1 MNWAKII
8 ESVDWQAFAD
18 GTVKG
23 MFGNLDSDAKRV
35 QAWLIVQTL
44 MNMYPQLDVYTH

>member
-35 QAWLIVQTL
+35 QAWRIVQEL
-44 MNMYPQLDVYTH
+44 MERHPRLGNRP